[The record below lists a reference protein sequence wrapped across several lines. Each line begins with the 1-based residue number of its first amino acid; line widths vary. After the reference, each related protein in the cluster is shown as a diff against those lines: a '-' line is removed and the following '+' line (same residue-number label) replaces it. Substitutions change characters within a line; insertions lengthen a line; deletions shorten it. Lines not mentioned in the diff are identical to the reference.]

1 MRRSLSSATVLAL
14 ALAASTTLADAPVV
28 TRHVLANGLTVLVR
42 ENAAAPVVAVSLQV
56 RAGSR
61 FESAEQAGIT
71 NFLVRTMIRG
81 TGKRSAVQLAEAAGE
96 IGGSVEAS
104 GEVEAAELRG
114 EALARHWEELFGL
127 VAEVA
132 LDPALAAEEIERE
145 RRLVLSQLQTRADTP
160 FPLSFDTVLRNLY
173 GPHPYGWHSLGT
185 RASVSRITRAAL
197 LARYREILQPE
208 RMVLAVSGQVPRDRV
223 VKVAERLFGK
233 LARSGFSVAEPADPP
248 APAGGRHLVERPA
261 QQAQILVGYLGPGLN
276 DPSYPAV
283 RVLGAVLG
291 GGMAGRLFVELRDK
305 RGLAYSLGVLT
316 AYRTGPAFFVA
327 YMGTARQN
335 AATAEAALLQEFE
348 RIRTTPMSDDELAR
362 AKAYLLGQLALDRRT
377 NSRQAWYLAFF
388 EVVGA
393 GRDFPER
400 YARAIGAVTPADV
413 AAAAQRYLT
422 QPTVVLLQPP
432 ER

>member
-14 ALAASTTLADAPVV
+14 ALAAPTALADAPVV
-28 TRHVLANGLTVLVR
+28 TRHVLTNGLTVLVR

-81 TGKRSAVQLAEAAGE
+81 TGNRSAVQLAEAAGE

-114 EALARHWEELFGL
+114 EALARHWEELLGL

-132 LDPALAAEEIERE
+132 LDPALTAEEIERE

-160 FPLSFDTVLRNLY
+160 LPLSFDTVLRNLY

-208 RMVLAVSGQVPRDRV
+208 RMVLAVSGQAPRDRV
-223 VKVAERLFGK
+223 VKDRK
-233 LARSGFSVAEPADPP
+233 SV
-248 APAGGRHLVERPA
+248 V
-261 QQAQILVGYLGPGLN
+261 
-276 DPSYPAV
+276 
-283 RVLGAVLG
+283 
-291 GGMAGRLFVELRDK
+291 
-305 RGLAYSLGVLT
+305 
-316 AYRTGPAFFVA
+316 
-327 YMGTARQN
+327 
-335 AATAEAALLQEFE
+335 
-348 RIRTTPMSDDELAR
+348 
-362 AKAYLLGQLALDRRT
+362 
-377 NSRQAWYLAFF
+377 
-388 EVVGA
+388 
-393 GRDFPER
+393 
-400 YARAIGAVTPADV
+400 
-413 AAAAQRYLT
+413 
-422 QPTVVLLQPP
+422 
-432 ER
+432 